1 MALRLF
7 HLLMVTATV
16 ILVPAL
22 AMGARKGS
30 GNALGG
36 IDLSKAEGVANNP
49 LQMMTAMSVLSLLP
63 FAVIMV
69 TSFVKIAVVLS
80 MIRQALGTQQIPPT
94 QILTGMAIILTVYIM
109 HPVALQMKR
118 LADEEAN
125 AANVDLWSN
134 SSTALMG
141 KVAVKIR
148 EPLVVFLRKHSH
160 PRDRLMF
167 VTQVNRL
174 RGDDDTAKKATDQDL
189 LIVIPA
195 FVLSELTE
203 AFQIGFLIFLPFL
216 ALDMTVSNIL
226 MALGMQ
232 MLNPTTISLP
242 FKLLLF
248 VLVDGWYL
256 LTKGLVLGYQ

>member
-1 MALRLF
+1 MTTQLLKPGVLDEGLRSGLF
-7 HLLMVTATV
+7 LYGLRRTGKTTFLLNDL
-16 ILVPAL
+16 IPAL
-22 AMGARKGS
+22 
-30 GNALGG
+30 
-36 IDLSKAEGVANNP
+36 
-49 LQMMTAMSVLSLLP
+49 
-63 FAVIMV
+63 
-69 TSFVKIAVVLS
+69 
-80 MIRQALGTQQIPPT
+80 
-94 QILTGMAIILTVYIM
+94 
-109 HPVALQMKR
+109 
-118 LADEEAN
+118 EEA
-125 AANVDLWSN
+125 AALVIYVDLWSN